1 MERDGNCCNL
11 SCLGPRALAGRPQT
25 YSPYGHVVRLDRWLA
40 AAVVV
45 KGHRSIWQRS
55 PLSHKEPHQAS
66 PNPKPRRNLEKVDER
81 FSQEI
86 EIKTEVRARAVS

>member
-1 MERDGNCCNL
+1 MERDGDRCNL
-11 SCLGPRALAGRPQT
+11 SCLGPRALAARPQT
-25 YSPYGHVVRLDRWLA
+25 YSPCGHVVRLDRLL
-40 AAVVV
+40 AVVV
-45 KGHRSIWQRS
+45 VKDHRSIWQRS

-86 EIKTEVRARAVS
+86 EVKAGVRAGAAS